1 MGMTPLPDVVPT
13 CGHAPTTRNARTAR
27 VALAAAAVLGPCML
41 LVACGSVAAPAG
53 GGAGSSSAGSPA
65 VSTSA
70 DTTPAAAANSA
81 VQTSP
86 GTAATAKVSL
96 DVTFA
101 ATPSS
106 PARHYTLFCEPAGG
120 TTPDAAVA
128 CTKLLT
134 GENIFAP
141 RPRHV
146 MCPMAL
152 AGSGRATITGTYF
165 GKQEH
170 VTIINGGCD
179 LARWVE
185 LKAIF
190 G

>member
-13 CGHAPTTRNARTAR
+13 RGDAPTTRNVRTTR
-27 VALAAAAVLGPCML
+27 VALAAAAVLGSCVL
-41 LVACGSVAAPAG
+41 LVACGSVAAPTA
-53 GGAGSSSAGSPA
+53 GGAGSSSAGSQA
-65 VSTSA
+65 GSTSA

-81 VQTSP
+81 MPTSP

-101 ATPSS
+101 ATASS

-120 TTPDAAVA
+120 TTPDPNVA
-128 CTKLLT
+128 CTRLLT

-141 RPRHV
+141 RPLHV
-146 MCPMAL
+146 MCPMAV
-152 AGSGRATITGTYF
+152 GSGRATITGIYF
-165 GKQEH
+165 GRQEH

-179 LARWVE
+179 LARWVK

>member
-1 MGMTPLPDVVPT
+1 V
-13 CGHAPTTRNARTAR
+13 
-27 VALAAAAVLGPCML
+27 L
-41 LVACGSVAAPAG
+41 LVACGSVAAPTND
-53 GGAGSSSAGSPA
+53 GAGSSSA
-65 VSTSA
+65 
-70 DTTPAAAANSA
+70 
-81 VQTSP
+81 

-101 ATPSS
+101 ATTSS

-120 TTPDAAVA
+120 TTPDPAVA

-134 GENIFAP
+134 GDNIFAP
-141 RPRHV
+141 RPLHV
-146 MCPMAL
+146 MCPMVL

-165 GKQEH
+165 GRQEH